1 MSLGL
6 LASSRTS
13 ACRFWRAMS
22 PGTPST
28 LPKTMITMMK
38 IVPGTVMVAF
48 SARTPNSISRSP
60 RAYFSRPGSGLRSYG
75 LGIQDG
81 CHSHAISRRISLAD
95 SLPSE
100 RRGTICACA
109 GLKSTASC
117 LSPLRAPPFSG
128 NGPKARYCCS
138 CSVSATRSNTTR
150 WAAPRGRSRRSP
162 SSRRK
167 RHE

>member
-6 LASSRTS
+6 RASSRTS

-22 PGTPST
+22 SGTPST
-28 LPKTMITMMK
+28 LPKTIVTMMK
-38 IVPGTVMVAF
+38 IMPDTVMAES

-60 RAYFSRPGSGLRSYG
+60 RAHFSRPGSGLRNYG
-75 LGIQDG
+75 LGIPDG